1 MKKMRKSLGILVAV
15 VAFCMVFAVS
25 AKVDAAETK
34 MQVALEANEGGNVV
48 TPLVTDITK
57 ANFVLGTY
65 AYSVTNSNSL
75 RVSGY
80 APADANYV
88 EAALFDAN
96 GTLLQ
101 TTRCYVSSYGGYSFS
116 GYFNNLA
123 KNKVYYVATRTIQRV
138 DYQQEVAGNWSEMRM
153 AIFTKCKAKEIENY
167 RSGYESLKIK
177 VPKIKG
183 VKKYKIQV
191 SKKRDT
197 GYKNA
202 KIAKPGKTYTIS
214 KCKGKKFKLGKT
226 TYIRVVPVLSNG
238 TTSDIV
244 SIYTL

>member
-1 MKKMRKSLGILVAV
+1 MKKMKKSFGLLTAV
-15 VAFCMVFAVS
+15 FVFCMVFALT
-25 AKVDAAETK
+25 AKVEAAETK
-34 MQVALEANEGGNVV
+34 MDVSLEANVDENVV

-57 ANFVLGTY
+57 ANFILNTY
-65 AYSVTNSNSL
+65 AYSVSNSNTL

-88 EAALFDAN
+88 EAALFDRN

-101 TTRCYVSSYGGYSFS
+101 TTKCYVSSYSNYSFY

-123 KNKVYYVATRTIQRV
+123 KNKIYYVACRTIQRIN
-138 DYQQEVAGNWSEMRM
+138 YQQEVPGNWTEKRA
-153 AIFTKCKAKEIENY
+153 AIFIKCKAKDIENY

-191 SKKRDT
+191 SKKRDK
-197 GYKNA
+197 GYKNV
-202 KIAKPGKTYTIS
+202 KTAKPGKTYTIS
-214 KCKGKKFKLGKT
+214 KYKGKKFKLGKT
-226 TYIRVVPVLSNG
+226 TYFRVVPVLSNG
-238 TTSDIV
+238 KTSDIIAIY
-244 SIYTL
+244 SI